1 MRGATIS
8 ILSMSSNGIIS
19 IHAPHAGRD
28 SPPKNWG
35 QGKGISIHAPHAGR
49 DKFSN
54 TFPPVPTDFNPRA
67 PCGARLD
74 SARHTCRPYYFNPR
88 APCGARPVDSA
99 FIRWMA
105 IFQSTRPMRGATT
118 TLLSGGGSTSY
129 FNPRAPCGAR
139 LFAKPMMALSLE
151 FQSTRPMRGATPIYL
166 IVAGCHAISIHA
178 PHAGRD
184 AIYAKA
190 VKRRHLFQSTRPM
203 RGATDTADTAAI
215 RQRHF
220 NPRAPCGARQL
231 GPRRKGR
238 RSGISI
244 HAPHAGRDA
253 GPQPHHR

>member
-184 AIYAKA
+184 IDCL
-190 VKRRHLFQSTRPM
+190 RHAPFQSISIHAPHAGRDKEMFFFLEIIQKFQSTRPM
-203 RGATDTADTAAI
+203 RGATFYF
-215 RQRHF
+215 RYLLKPF
-220 NPRAPCGARQL
+220 
-231 GPRRKGR
+231 K
-238 RSGISI
+238 
-244 HAPHAGRDA
+244 
-253 GPQPHHR
+253 

>member
-1 MRGATIS
+1 MSATVFQSTRPMRGATIS

-105 IFQSTRPMRGATT
+105 IFQSTRPMRGAT
-118 TLLSGGGSTSY
+118 LRPPHR
-129 FNPRAPCGAR
+129 PRCQ
-139 LFAKPMMALSLE
+139 F
-151 FQSTRPMRGATPIYL
+151 
-166 IVAGCHAISIHA
+166 ISIHA

-184 AIYAKA
+184 TAED
-190 VKRRHLFQSTRPM
+190 
-203 RGATDTADTAAI
+203 GALVT
-215 RQRHF
+215 F
-220 NPRAPCGARQL
+220 E
-231 GPRRKGR
+231 
-238 RSGISI
+238 ISI
-244 HAPHAGRDA
+244 HAPHAGRDE
-253 GPQPHHR
+253 GGHG

>member
-184 AIYAKA
+184 WN
-190 VKRRHLFQSTRPM
+190 VRFLVSSSC
-203 RGATDTADTAAI
+203 D
-215 RQRHF
+215 F
-220 NPRAPCGARQL
+220 NPRAPCGARHL
-231 GPRRKGR
+231 WKWLMPC
-238 RSGISI
+238 
-244 HAPHAGRDA
+244 
-253 GPQPHHR
+253 